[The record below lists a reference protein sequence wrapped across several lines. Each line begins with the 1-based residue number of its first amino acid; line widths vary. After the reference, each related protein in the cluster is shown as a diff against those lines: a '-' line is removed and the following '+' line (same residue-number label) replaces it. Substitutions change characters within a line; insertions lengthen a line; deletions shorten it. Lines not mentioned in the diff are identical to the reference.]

1 MKKLS
6 LAFAVFT
13 FTLFSVNTFAQ
24 QAQTSVTT
32 KPAVVAVPKSAKP
45 TEGYNVDSHMSR
57 DKRAET
63 RILRIEQRVGGN
75 LATDQK
81 AKLKAL
87 FLAEFD
93 QLEQAKATLSPENKN
108 PFGAIRKNTD
118 EQIRSLLTREQLE
131 KYSTPIA
138 GKKSAVK
145 NTQAAKVTK

>member
-6 LAFAVFT
+6 LAFAIFA

-32 KPAVVAVPKSAKP
+32 TAAVVATPKSAKP
-45 TEGYNVDSHMSR
+45 TEGYNVDAHMSR
-57 DKRAET
+57 EKRAEI
-63 RILRIEQRVGGN
+63 RISRIEQRVGGN

-81 AKLKAL
+81 AKLKSL

-93 QLEQAKATLSPENKN
+93 QLEQVKPTESPENKN

-131 KYSTPIA
+131 KYSMPIA
-138 GKKSAVK
+138 SKKSAVQT
-145 NTQAAKVTK
+145 TQPAKVTK